1 MQVFPPYKH
10 TILLLSESQ
19 VSLDLVFASLSET
32 YNVCCANGHE
42 LASEIHTTT
51 PPDLILLDI
60 ENSGSS
66 GEEVCRQLKQMALP
80 RELPI
85 IFLNRGSAMDNE
97 ELSIELD
104 VVDHLSLP
112 LSEKIMQS
120 RVRAHFAIADRASA
134 MRMHNEYLEI
144 DILKRKRQLA
154 AMQDTTILALAS
166 LAETRDVDTAN
177 HIRRTQHYVLALA
190 NHLSDSPR
198 FADYL
203 THETIDILFKCAP
216 LHDIGKVGI
225 PDKILLK
232 PGRYEPAEF
241 EIMKKHPVLGRDAIL
256 NAQKAAGEPLE
267 FFEIAKDMVY
277 SHHEKWD
284 GSGYPLGLAGN
295 AIPIAGRL
303 MALADV
309 YDALISPRVYKAGMP
324 HHQAAEIITRGKGM
338 HFDPDVVEAFL
349 DLTPEFIEIATQFAD
364 SDSDLSQK
372 ADFMSSAL

>member
-1 MQVFPPYKH
+1 
-10 TILLLSESQ
+10 
-19 VSLDLVFASLSET
+19 
-32 YNVCCANGHE
+32 
-42 LASEIHTTT
+42 
-51 PPDLILLDI
+51 
-60 ENSGSS
+60 
-66 GEEVCRQLKQMALP
+66 
-80 RELPI
+80 
-85 IFLNRGSAMDNE
+85 
-97 ELSIELD
+97 
-104 VVDHLSLP
+104 
-112 LSEKIMQS
+112 
-120 RVRAHFAIADRASA
+120 
-134 MRMHNEYLEI
+134 
-144 DILKRKRQLA
+144 
-154 AMQDTTILALAS
+154 
-166 LAETRDVDTAN
+166 
-177 HIRRTQHYVLALA
+177 
-190 NHLSDSPR
+190 
-198 FADYL
+198 
-203 THETIDILFKCAP
+203 
-216 LHDIGKVGI
+216 
-225 PDKILLK
+225 
-232 PGRYEPAEF
+232 
-241 EIMKKHPVLGRDAIL
+241 VLGRDAIL